1 MPTLTIFVSTGPSFP
16 IEIVQLLFLWQD
28 SFKKLIWDNAK
39 ILSAYLCIA
48 QLVYGSV
55 VHSLLQN
62 KVIIPK
68 YAHIIILHLVV
79 YVLQTNR
86 GNAAKLP
93 VYMYRYH
100 FAKLLSHY
108 NGRG

>member
-48 QLVYGSV
+48 QLVYGS
-55 VHSLLQN
+55 SLLFTEQN
-62 KVIIPK
+62 IIPK
-68 YAHIIILHLVV
+68 YAFYYIKFGCVR
-79 YVLQTNR
+79 TPD
-86 GNAAKLP
+86 K
-93 VYMYRYH
+93 
-100 FAKLLSHY
+100 
-108 NGRG
+108 